1 MLKCV
6 LIYNPNSGRLT
17 NRYEIKRIYKILEN
31 YGYDTEIKYTEYK
44 GHAKEMTK
52 KLKDVDLLLC
62 AGGDGTLNEVISGNI
77 ERKKPI
83 LLGHLPLGSVNDVA
97 HMYGMTNNTF
107 RNIVMLLHGAQKNI
121 DVCLLNN
128 NPFVYV
134 ACIGAFVD
142 ISYATPRK
150 LKEKF
155 GKLAY
160 VIYGIKQLKQK
171 LQHYNVKYTV
181 DGVTREK
188 KFSFIFLTNSCR
200 LGGMNFKNI
209 LNDVKLSKSDKIRY
223 IDSLTSL
230 KNRKYLND
238 NISKWDSSQVYPQ
251 SIIIID
257 LNNVAYIN
265 DNFGH
270 SEGDK
275 VIALGAGI
283 LINNQLSDSEIV
295 RTNGNEFLIF
305 TIGHDEKII
314 ISYIR
319 KLNKEFKELSHGFG
333 AAIGYSMINDEI
345 KTIDDAI
352 NEATIDMRNNKEEV
366 S

>member
-209 LNDVKLSKSDKIRY
+209 LNDVKLD
-223 IDSLTSL
+223 
-230 KNRKYLND
+230 D
-238 NISKWDSSQVYPQ
+238 NKFEVIMLDSS
-251 SIIIID
+251 S
-257 LNNVAYIN
+257 LN
-265 DNFGH
+265 
-270 SEGDK
+270 S
-275 VIALGAGI
+275 L
-283 LINNQLSDSEIV
+283 
-295 RTNGNEFLIF
+295 
-305 TIGHDEKII
+305 
-314 ISYIR
+314 
-319 KLNKEFKELSHGFG
+319 
-333 AAIGYSMINDEI
+333 
-345 KTIDDAI
+345 
-352 NEATIDMRNNKEEV
+352 
-366 S
+366 